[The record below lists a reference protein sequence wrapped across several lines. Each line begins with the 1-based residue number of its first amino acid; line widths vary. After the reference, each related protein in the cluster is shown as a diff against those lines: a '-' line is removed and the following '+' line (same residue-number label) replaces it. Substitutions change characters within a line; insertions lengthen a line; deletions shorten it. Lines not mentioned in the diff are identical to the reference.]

1 MVKFFFSVSKFVG
14 TKKCVFTLN
23 LSISNIYLS
32 MSTTFG
38 SKDIVIRKSE
48 FMAKT
53 QFLYFHKEIISSS
66 PLCNDDNNIE

>member
-1 MVKFFFSVSKFVG
+1 
-14 TKKCVFTLN
+14 
-23 LSISNIYLS
+23 

-48 FMAKT
+48 FVAKT
-53 QFLYFHKEIISSS
+53 QFLYFNKEILSVISSS